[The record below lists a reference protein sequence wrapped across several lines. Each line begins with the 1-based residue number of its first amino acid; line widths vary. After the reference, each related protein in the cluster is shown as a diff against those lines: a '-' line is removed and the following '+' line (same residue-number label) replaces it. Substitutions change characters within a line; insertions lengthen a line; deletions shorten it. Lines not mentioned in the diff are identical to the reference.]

1 MKDIIGI
8 QLEVGQLVAFNP
20 PSYKGLTIGRIT
32 GFTPQK
38 VRVSYYSEDKTV
50 VSPRDLAVLHGP
62 EVTKFLLKHSV
73 DNQ

>member
-20 PSYKGLTIGRIT
+20 PYKGLTIGRIT

-38 VRVSYYSEDKTV
+38 VRVSYYSAEKTV
-50 VSPRDLAVLHGP
+50 VNPGDLAVLHGP
-62 EVTKFLLKHSV
+62 EVTKFLLKLSV